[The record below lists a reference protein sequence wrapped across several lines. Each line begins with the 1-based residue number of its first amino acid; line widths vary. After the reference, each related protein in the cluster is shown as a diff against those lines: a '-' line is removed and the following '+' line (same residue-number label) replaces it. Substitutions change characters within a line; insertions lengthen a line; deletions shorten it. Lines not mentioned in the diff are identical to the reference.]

1 MITLNLKSNWYKL
14 IYEGIKTSEY
24 REYKSFWKRL
34 EKLMPG
40 DKIKFCLGYPKKGDL
55 SKCLIKT
62 FTKLTIVN
70 GKNTDLNINK
80 RVYKI
85 DFK

>member
-1 MITLNLKSNWYKL
+1 MITFNLKSIWYDAIK
-14 IYEGIKTSEY
+14 YGHKTSEY
-24 REYKSFWKRL
+24 REYKPYWKRIENL
-34 EKLMPG
+34 KAG

-55 SKCLIKT
+55 SKCLFKT

-70 GKNTDLNINK
+70 GKDTDLNINK
-80 RVYKI
+80 LVYKI